1 MLHVGPVP
9 IEQGR
14 SQCGV
19 QLEIDSLGAPALF
32 GLSGAELPGE
42 LADLAETGRAEL
54 AVLPERLRQAV
65 TWAERLAVLEAVLT
79 AVLQRA
85 APGRRTPSQ

>member
-42 LADLAETGRAEL
+42 LA
-54 AVLPERLRQAV
+54 VFPERLRQAA
-65 TWAERLAVLEAVLT
+65 TWAERFAVLEAMLT